1 MQIYKLNLLSNIK
14 YLLRFLLLLAVG
26 VSAGLLASCEIY
38 RVDVK
43 QGQIS
48 VFEDAETLKT
58 GMTRNQV
65 MEIMGTPLVVDPFRE
80 NRWDYV
86 YNEIPGNE
94 GEAVNKRVTLM
105 FDDDVLTEIIIEE
118 N

>member
-1 MQIYKLNLLSNIK
+1 MNNYKFPKFNENNCMSRWI
-14 YLLRFLLLLAVG
+14 LLLAVG
-26 VSAGLLASCEIY
+26 LCVASLAGCDIY

-48 VFEDAETLKT
+48 AFENAETLEV
-58 GMTRNQV
+58 GMTRVQV
-65 MEIMGTPLVVDPFRE
+65 IEIMGTPLVIDPFRD

-86 YNEIPGNE
+86 YSEVPGNE
-94 GEAVNKRVTLM
+94 GEIIKRRVTLI
-105 FDDDVLTEIIIEE
+105 FDGEELIEVIIEG

>member
-1 MQIYKLNLLSNIK
+1 MNNYKFPYLNDFKHLS
-14 YLLRFLLLLAVG
+14 RWAMLLAVSVCIG
-26 VSAGLLASCEIY
+26 SLAGCDIY

-48 VFEDAETLKT
+48 VFEDAETLEV
-58 GMTRNQV
+58 GMTRVQV
-65 MEIMGTPLVVDPFRE
+65 IEIMGTPLVVDPFRD

-86 YNEIPGNE
+86 YSEVPGNE
-94 GEAVNKRVTLM
+94 GEVIIRRVTLF
-105 FDDDVLTEIIIEE
+105 FDEEVLTEIFIEG